1 MFINY
6 NRNTGINFSTSRQ
19 AEGYAGDLADV
30 LEAIKKEGAAVCCDL
45 EGAND
50 ALCDGAY
57 LAQVDADK
65 DAVEELY
72 NAIVNFERAQE
83 EI

>member
-6 NRNTGINFSTSRQ
+6 SRQSGITISTSRQ

-45 EGAND
+45 DGAKD

-57 LAQVDADK
+57 LAQIA
-65 DAVEELY
+65 AEQEEVEELY
-72 NAIVNFERAQE
+72 NAIVDFEKSTAE
-83 EI
+83 